1 MISQSKSIRITH
13 NTCWQGKGE
22 YGCWCQLTWQLR
34 PGLEIHVPHIGGICR
49 LGAKGLQVT
58 CDGQRA
64 IQLDPTAHG
73 VCLTSLVL
81 LGGAYGVRILLT
93 QLGHR
98 IGGDKVALVEL
109 CGKAHD
115 LILTLAAL
123 LLAQHKGLQYLYLL
137 QSECETNEDFY
148 YNAGE
153 GLLLPHLL
161 LYVVTYIAEVD
172 ELRDEGAV
180 GLLELQGNQILA
192 NIGRNALL
200 YHLAAL

>member
-1 MISQSKSIRITH
+1 M
-13 NTCWQGKGE
+13 
-22 YGCWCQLTWQLR
+22 CQLTWQLR

-137 QSECETNEDFY
+137 RSECETNEDFY
-148 YNAGE
+148 YCWRRFTPP
-153 GLLLPHLL
+153 LSSFD
-161 LYVVTYIAEVD
+161 VVTYIAEVD

>member
-1 MISQSKSIRITH
+1 M
-13 NTCWQGKGE
+13 
-22 YGCWCQLTWQLR
+22 CQLTWQLR
-34 PGLEIHVPHIGGICR
+34 PRLEIHVPHIGGICR

-81 LGGAYGVRILLT
+81 LWGAYGVRILLT

-98 IGGDKVALVEL
+98 IRGYEVALVEL

-123 LLAQHKGLQYLYLL
+123 LLPQHEGLQYLYLL

-148 YNAGE
+148 YC
-153 GLLLPHLL
+153 LLHPHLL
-161 LYVVTYIAEVD
+161 LSMSLLT
-172 ELRDEGAV
+172 LRKSMSCVMRVPSVFWNSRVIKSSPMLDV
-180 GLLELQGNQILA
+180 ILSC
-192 NIGRNALL
+192 ITSPPCKIQQV
-200 YHLAAL
+200 